1 MDIQEH
7 LETSIKTFKSLLDK
21 GSKEVEVYDLTIEFY
36 KDLIEDETKH
46 LDLIPLLKEKLN
58 ECEIKRKLK
67 LSSLDNFYFDL
78 DLYKKELKQL
88 KQ

>member
-1 MDIQEH
+1 MDIKEH
-7 LETSIKTFKSLLDK
+7 LERSIKTFQILIDK
-21 GSKEVEVYDLTIEFY
+21 DKKKVKLYDLTIEFY

-46 LDLIPLLKEKLN
+46 LEIIPLLKEKLN
-58 ECEIKRKLK
+58 EYEIKRTLK
-67 LSSLDNFYFDL
+67 LSVLDNNYFDL

>member
-1 MDIQEH
+1 MDIKEH
-7 LETSIKTFKSLLDK
+7 LESSIKTFKSLIDK
-21 GSKEVEVYDLTIEFY
+21 GSKDLEVYELTIEFY

-58 ECEIKRKLK
+58 EYEIKRKLK
-67 LSSLDNFYFDL
+67 LRSLNNFYFDL